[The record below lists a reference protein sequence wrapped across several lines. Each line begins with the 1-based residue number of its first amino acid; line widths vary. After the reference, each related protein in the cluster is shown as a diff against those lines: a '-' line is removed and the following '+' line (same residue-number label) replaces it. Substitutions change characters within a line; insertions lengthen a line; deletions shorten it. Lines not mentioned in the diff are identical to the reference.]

1 MKFRKL
7 FNNAYVAEYE
17 DDRVMSNAFMR
28 FQEHYE
34 SPKFK
39 GEIFTKS
46 EFIQWYEN
54 KYKTDYL
61 DDWGGF
67 NLPDYI
73 FNSFLTGH
81 FDPLDDLE
89 KELLENIVQIKGP
102 KYYIVGAIKG
112 DKDAIKHETAHGMFY
127 LSHQYR
133 TIALALMATYDTEA
147 IQKHLLENG
156 YCEDVIMDE
165 VHAYALIEREYLE
178 DNDLW
183 SDEIDYLS
191 KVLNKNYEIGLEQIG

>member
-17 DDRVMSNAFMR
+17 DDRIMSNAFMR

-39 GEIFTKS
+39 GEVFTKP
-46 EFIQWYEN
+46 EFIQWYEK
-54 KYKTDYL
+54 KYGTDYL
-61 DDWGGF
+61 EDWGGF
-67 NLPDYI
+67 NLPDYV
-73 FNSFLTGH
+73 FNIFLTGH

-89 KELLENIVQIKGP
+89 KELLEHIVQIKSL
-102 KYYIVGAIKG
+102 KYYIVGAVKG
-112 DKDAIKHETAHGMFY
+112 DEDAIKHESAHGMFY

-133 TIALALMATYDTEA
+133 TIATMLMASYDTEA

-156 YCEDVIMDE
+156 YHKDVLMDE
-165 VHAYALIEREYLE
+165 VHAYALIEKKYLE
-178 DNDLW
+178 DNNLW
-183 SDEIDYLS
+183 NDEIDYLS
-191 KVLNKNYEIGLEQIG
+191 RILNKNYDIGLERIG